1 MTQQLRPEWL
11 ATLDPGIAYYVDV
24 LDAHGVETFESCQ
37 GGDGH
42 AFPEPT
48 VRFHGQRAAGWH
60 ALGVAQDHGLPVTEL
75 NRQWPIIDGEPN
87 GPYWVLVFKHPANEK
102 DGPHPEW
109 CGQLAQGVKHGARDS
124 G

>member
-1 MTQQLRPEWL
+1 MPQQLRTEWL
-11 ATLDPGIAYYVDV
+11 ATLDPGISYYVDV

-42 AFPEPT
+42 AFSEPS

-60 ALGVAQDHGLPVTEL
+60 ALGVAQNHGLPVIEL
-75 NRQWPIIDGEPN
+75 HRQWSILDGEPN
-87 GPYWVLVFKHPANEK
+87 GPYWVLIFKRPANEK

-109 CGQLAQGVKHGARDS
+109 CGRLARR
-124 G
+124 